1 MEPCPQRDSSV
12 PNERVC
18 PWWLAYAFDQPL
30 RRLIHKPEKILDG
43 LVLPGQTVLDIG
55 CGMGFFSLGMA
66 RMVGEKG
73 RVISVD
79 LQKKML
85 DVLGRRAE
93 RAGLR
98 SRIHLHQ
105 CQPDR
110 IGISEQVDF
119 ALSFWMVHE
128 VPDKRAF
135 LAEVHSFLKPGA
147 HYLLVEPKIHV
158 AAPAFQRTVE
168 IACASGMKPCLEA
181 GIRLSRSVLLLKI
194 AAVSAM
200 LQPGGAPA

>member
-1 MEPCPQRDSSV
+1 MVRNLWEVTHVNIVNDLLEGSM

-18 PWWLAYAFDQPL
+18 PWWLSYTFDNPL
-30 RRLIHKPEKILDG
+30 RRLIQKPEKILGG
-43 LVLPGQTVLDIG
+43 LVQQGQTVLDIG

-85 DVLGRRAE
+85 ETLARRAE
-93 RAGLR
+93 RAGLS
-98 SRIHLHQ
+98 SRIHVHQ
-105 CQPDR
+105 CQTGR

-128 VPDKRAF
+128 VPDKKAF
-135 LAEVHSFLKPGA
+135 LTEVLSLLKPGA
-147 HYLLVEPKIHV
+147 HYLLVEPKMHV
-158 AAPAFQRTVE
+158 TASAFQRTVE
-168 IACASGMKPCLEA
+168 IACATGMKPCSEPT
-181 GIRLSRSVLLLKI
+181 ISLSRSVLFLP
-194 AAVSAM
+194 S
-200 LQPGGAPA
+200 